1 MTHFVADDIIAVL
14 AEIRHHFDLN
24 RSDLDVEELRKQ
36 AIRSVARIEVDAG
49 RFVNDV
55 SAQNSIHDACVRR
68 LGYMDVADFDRAV
81 DEWLSGRS
89 DALRVAVLT
98 KVTKDAQRQGL
109 AEVLGISDSRPANAA
124 VQDLESP
131 PADRVLTTVS
141 RILRDTGLSNRVKVL
156 HNYECQICG
165 YTLLLADG
173 SRYAEGHHVQPLGS
187 PHNGPDVLGNIVCL
201 CPNHHAACDLGAITL
216 VADELRHAIGHHVE
230 RSYIDYHNSVVYRG
244 NNSAELDDAREW
256 PITSESDG

>member
-1 MTHFVADDIIAVL
+1 
-14 AEIRHHFDLN
+14 
-24 RSDLDVEELRKQ
+24 VEELRKQ

-49 RFVNDV
+49 RFVNDI

-68 LGYMDVADFDRAV
+68 LGYTDVAEFDRAV

-89 DALRVAVLT
+89 DELRVAVLA
-98 KVTKDAQRQGL
+98 KVTNDAQRQGL
-109 AEVLGISDSRPANAA
+109 AEILGISDYRPAKAA
-124 VQDLESP
+124 AQDLEAP

-201 CPNHHAACDLGAITL
+201 CPNHHAACDLGAIAL
-216 VADELRHAIGHHVE
+216 DANELRQAIGHHVE
-230 RSYIDYHNSVVYRG
+230 RSYIDYHNTVVYHG
-244 NNSAELDDAREW
+244 HNSAEPDHAREW
-256 PITSESDG
+256 PQTDKDKGFGVRWRKPEESSE

>member
-14 AEIRHHFDLN
+14 AEIRHHFDLH
-24 RSDLDVEELRKQ
+24 RSDFDVEELRKQ
-36 AIRSVARIEVDAG
+36 AIRSVAKIEVDAG
-49 RFVNDV
+49 RFANDI

-68 LGYMDVADFDRAV
+68 LGYIDVAEFDRVV
-81 DEWLSGRS
+81 DEWLNGRS
-89 DALRVAVLT
+89 DTLRVTVLA
-98 KVTKDAQRQGL
+98 KVTNDAQRQGL
-109 AEVLGISDSRPANAA
+109 AEVLGISDSWPAKLAA
-124 VQDLESP
+124 QDMESP
-131 PADRVLTTVS
+131 AADRVLTTVS

-201 CPNHHAACDLGAITL
+201 CPNHHAACDLGAIAL
-216 VADELRHAIGHHVE
+216 VADELQHATGHYVE
-230 RSYIDYHNSVVYRG
+230 RSYIDYHNTVVFRG
-244 NNSAELDDAREW
+244 NNSDELDGER
-256 PITSESDG
+256 